1 MKNQNHLILVRH
13 ILTIA
18 QALLS
23 LVLLALKIYELTIQ
37 LF

>member
-1 MKNQNHLILVRH
+1 MKNQRTQILIRH
-13 ILTIA
+13 ILTLA

-23 LVLLALKIYELTIQ
+23 LVLLALRIYELTIQ